1 MAPGIASAAGGIA
14 VPASVPH
21 MQPMMP
27 YQVPPSKP
35 AIPTLRPSYA
45 KPNGYATIV
54 GAPQTAVPPA
64 VSACSKPLMSIVGRE
79 REKV

>member
-64 VSACSKPLMSIVGRE
+64 GGSCCFHSSIVYYC
-79 REKV
+79 